1 MFLLHATPRRTA
13 GLSASLPEQTTQLL
27 EVVGTALRA
36 SAATRRTGAQRA
48 RTRTAQAAQAEKE
61 AARVRERI
69 ARGTWFDPRMGAV
82 AGGGVMAELGVGDE
96 RVWEADL
103 EAAKPRGAARDAG
116 DHVDA
121 LPAVAPDMDADA
133 DAVGALP
140 IVVVKNFAPG
150 GGREDV
156 MDVFARWAAALVE
169 GGVAHVVVVSDNRE
183 YSKRLA
189 KGASPRGRPRRFVFL
204 LLVMADVT

>member
-1 MFLLHATPRRTA
+1 
-13 GLSASLPEQTTQLL
+13 
-27 EVVGTALRA
+27 
-36 SAATRRTGAQRA
+36 
-48 RTRTAQAAQAEKE
+48 
-61 AARVRERI
+61 
-69 ARGTWFDPRMGAV
+69 
-82 AGGGVMAELGVGDE
+82 MAELGVGDE

-121 LPAVAPDMDADA
+121 LPAVAPDMDA
-133 DAVGALP
+133 VGALP

-150 GGREDV
+150 GEMEDV